1 MKKYLITRCEGDPDR
16 ADRPTSI
23 RVARDTIEEAEEY
36 IKAQS
41 SNYNYQI
48 FEGVCCYTKHVELR
62 KTPMFDIS
70 S

>member
-1 MKKYLITRCEGDPDR
+1 MKKYLITRCEGDPDSR
-16 ADRPTSI
+16 TRPTSTQ
-23 RVARDTIEEAEEY
+23 AGRDTIEEAEEY

-62 KTPMFDIS
+62 KTPMFNIS
-70 S
+70 T

>member
-1 MKKYLITRCEGDPDR
+1 MKKFLITRCEGDPDTR
-16 ADRPTSI
+16 TRPSS
-23 RVARDTIEEAEEY
+23 VVSSRDTIEEAEEF
-36 IKAQS
+36 IKAQGTT
-41 SNYNYQI
+41 YNYQI